1 MYVSTAT
8 CASGHRSA
16 TAASM
21 RLGPHAS
28 TTSASGAVATA
39 VPRTP
44 RDPSSVAH
52 TTLSPSASPQSSAAV
67 RAPWTHVTRAPA
79 ARASLAASAMGATPS
94 PPLTSTTPAACA
106 SSNPRPNGPR
116 QLTRSPISIASSAA
130 VPVPTAFRTI
140 SMSSSS
146 ARYTEKGRRKSG
158 PGAQPRLTNCPAR
171 TVEATCG
178 ARIVSTSIPRAT
190 SRRPVIG
197 ASNRNTVA
205 PLADRPD
212 LHLLARI
219 DRRFEQRGC
228 GVERGKAGN
237 APLHRGAPDLESV
250 LDHRIAVARVLVDVR
265 HRVDDELHLA
275 ADDDV
280 DHVGRF
286 LADLAHDPWRKAGC
300 PQGSRGA
307 FRRDQLAAK
316 LNQTR
321 HDREELRLVG
331 VGDGQEGDASAL
343 DVHARRGK
351 RLAQCLIEGA
361 CDADGLPRRLHLRAE
376 VRIDL
381 RELVHRE
388 HRSLDSDEV
397 APGHKAGLP
406 AK

>member
-28 TTSASGAVATA
+28 TTSASGAAATA

-116 QLTRSPISIASSAA
+116 QLTRSPISMASSAV
-130 VPVPTAFRTI
+130 VPVPTALRTI

-146 ARYTEKGRRKSG
+146 ARYTEKGRRNSG
-158 PGAQPRLTNCPAR
+158 PGAQPRFTNCPAR
-171 TVEATCG
+171 TADATCG
-178 ARIVSTSIPRAT
+178 ARSVSTNIPRAT

-197 ASNRNTVA
+197 ASSRNTVA

-212 LHLLARI
+212 LHLLARV
-219 DRRFEQRGC
+219 DRRFEQRRG
-228 GVERGKAGN
+228 GVERGEAGD
-237 APLHRGAPDLESV
+237 AALDGGAPDLEPV
-250 LDHRIAVARVLVDVR
+250 LDHRVAVARVLVDVR
-265 HRVDDELHLA
+265 HRVDHELDLA
-275 ADDDV
+275 PDDHV
-280 DHVGRF
+280 DHVGRL
-286 LADLAHDPWRKAGC
+286 LADLAHDPRRETCGL
-300 PQGSRGA
+300 QRSRRA
-307 FRRDQLAAK
+307 FGR
-316 LNQTR
+316 
-321 HDREELRLVG
+321 
-331 VGDGQEGDASAL
+331 
-343 DVHARRGK
+343 
-351 RLAQCLIEGA
+351 
-361 CDADGLPRRLHLRAE
+361 
-376 VRIDL
+376 
-381 RELVHRE
+381 
-388 HRSLDSDEV
+388 
-397 APGHKAGLP
+397 
-406 AK
+406 